1 MLLIKIKEMMSGKP
15 LKVVGIYFLLLGV
28 LEISL
33 VQFCWWIGEADGLG
47 VSRSGSQ
54 ILFSIIAVICELFY
68 LRQIG
73 IIKCSIGALL
83 LIIHMVKKNIHT
95 ENNSGRK

>member
-1 MLLIKIKEMMSGKP
+1 MSGKP